1 MQFSLNKEQ
10 KLKAYNEALKDLE
23 NGLILRLGVLGMD
36 PDAFDEESFTPV
48 EDSTAQKDIFDII
61 GRINKIKDK
70 IQEINSL

>member
-1 MQFSLNKEQ
+1 
-10 KLKAYNEALKDLE
+10 
-23 NGLILRLGVLGMD
+23 MD
-36 PDAFDEESFTPV
+36 PDAFDEESFTPL